1 MKMRSR
7 IAAFAASVMLLALG
21 ACGTTENPQQAA
33 DDEAA
38 GSSGPITVTDSR
50 GKKVELKAPA
60 KKVVA
65 LEWGEAEMLASLGVM
80 PVGVADTKGY
90 STWVTAEKLDSDV
103 KDVGT
108 RAEPSEDSILGLTPD
123 LVVMEEG
130 RDTNLSKRLE
140 DKGLP
145 VLVTK
150 GADAKNGELD
160 RMRSDLMMIAKAT
173 GTEDKA
179 EQLLSD
185 LDASLAEAK
194 KKLADAGKDGTPFVM
209 ADGYK
214 EGNVISIRPFGEGAL
229 VSQVAQEIGLKNAW
243 KGKVDEQWGLGAT
256 DVEGLTTIK
265 DDDVQFFYN
274 ASDGTDVFA
283 DGLSKNPIW
292 KSLAFVK
299 AGNVHK
305 LTDGIWTFG
314 GPKSCA
320 QYADELVRILT
331 S

>member
-1 MKMRSR
+1 MRSR

-185 LDASLAEAK
+185 LDA
-194 KKLADAGKDGTPFVM
+194 
-209 ADGYK
+209 
-214 EGNVISIRPFGEGAL
+214 
-229 VSQVAQEIGLKNAW
+229 
-243 KGKVDEQWGLGAT
+243 
-256 DVEGLTTIK
+256 
-265 DDDVQFFYN
+265 
-274 ASDGTDVFA
+274 
-283 DGLSKNPIW
+283 
-292 KSLAFVK
+292 
-299 AGNVHK
+299 
-305 LTDGIWTFG
+305 
-314 GPKSCA
+314 
-320 QYADELVRILT
+320 
-331 S
+331 

>member
-1 MKMRSR
+1 
-7 IAAFAASVMLLALG
+7 
-21 ACGTTENPQQAA
+21 
-33 DDEAA
+33 
-38 GSSGPITVTDSR
+38 
-50 GKKVELKAPA
+50 
-60 KKVVA
+60 
-65 LEWGEAEMLASLGVM
+65 MLASLGVM

>member
-1 MKMRSR
+1 MRTR
-7 IAAFAASVMLLALG
+7 IAAIAAGFMLLALG
-21 ACGTTENPQQAA
+21 ACGTTENPEQVANPDAA
-33 DDEAA
+33 S
-38 GSSGPITVTDSR
+38 SSGPVTVTDSR
-50 GKKVELKAPA
+50 GKKIELKAPA

-80 PVGVADTKGY
+80 PVGVADVKGY
-90 STWVTAEKLDSDV
+90 STWDTAEKLDSSV

-130 RDTNLSKRLE
+130 RDANLSKRLE

-150 GADAKNGELD
+150 GADAKSGDLD
-160 RMRSDLMMIAKAT
+160 RMRDDLKMIATAT
-173 GTEDKA
+173 GAEDKA
-179 EQLLSD
+179 EELISE
-185 LDASLAEAK
+185 LDEKLAAAK
-194 KKLADAGKDGTPFVM
+194 QKLADAGKDGTPFVM

-214 EGNVISIRPFGEGAL
+214 EGNVISIRPFGEGSL
-229 VSQVAQEIGLKNAW
+229 VSRVAQEIGLKNAW
-243 KGKVDEQWGLGAT
+243 KGKVDEVWGLGST

-265 DDDVQFFYN
+265 ESDVQFFYN

-283 DGLSKNPIW
+283 DGLSSNPIW

-305 LTDGIWTFG
+305 LSDGIWTFG
-314 GPKSCA
+314 GPKSCG